1 MALEPLTPEQ
11 RSAALEKAF
20 QARQARA
27 KIKAE
32 LKEGKTSLRTVLDK
46 AVVDE
51 ALSKMKVVDLL
62 RSIPGVGERR
72 AHGTM
77 EEVGIALS
85 RRIKGLGIHQKA
97 ALLEKFDNA

>member
-27 KIKAE
+27 KVKAE
-32 LKEGKTSLRTVLDK
+32 LKEGKTSLKTVLDK

-72 AHGTM
+72 AHGIM